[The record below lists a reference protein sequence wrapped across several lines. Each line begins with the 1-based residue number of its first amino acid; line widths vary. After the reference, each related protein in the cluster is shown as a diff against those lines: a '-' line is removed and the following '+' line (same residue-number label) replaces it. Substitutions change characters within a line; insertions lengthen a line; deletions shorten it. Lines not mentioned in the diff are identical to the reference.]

1 MKNFI
6 GIFKKEFWCGKG
18 CGLSIRVIFYTA
30 YMGIVVAYKASKP
43 LPLMAKLLSAYV
55 NLICGNINE
64 VYNNPKK
71 FKNKLF
77 HGLRNAC
84 FELNYK
90 WVDYN
95 LYSYSEWN
103 NLLRKHPELEEFIL
117 KEKNF
122 VKS

>member
-1 MKNFI
+1 
-6 GIFKKEFWCGKG
+6 
-18 CGLSIRVIFYTA
+18 
-30 YMGIVVAYKASKP
+30 MGIIKEA
-43 LPLMAKLLSAYV
+43 AKDA
-55 NLICGNINE
+55 
-64 VYNNPKK
+64 
-71 FKNKLF
+71 FNKSF
-77 HGLRNAC
+77 VTNAC
-84 FELNYK
+84 FELINYK